1 MNNVLTKVDIIDAIY
16 EKINNNKADIKN
28 IVETLLSIIKQA
40 IKTDNTLLISGFGKF
55 EAYSKHTRKGRNPQ
69 TDEAIT
75 LPSRKV
81 IVFRLSKKFRTELNK
96 L

>member
-16 EKINNNKADIKN
+16 EKINSNKADIKN
-28 IVETLLSIIKQA
+28 IVEILLSIMKQA
-40 IKTDNTLLISGFGKF
+40 IKTDSTLLISGFGKF
-55 EAYSKHTRKGRNPQ
+55 ESYSKSTRKGRNPQ
-69 TDEAIT
+69 TDEIIT

-96 L
+96 S

>member
-1 MNNVLTKVDIIDAIY
+1 MNNVLTKVDIIDAVY
-16 EKINNNKADIKN
+16 EKINSNKADIKN
-28 IVETLLSIIKQA
+28 IVEILLSIMKQA

-55 EAYSKHTRKGRNPQ
+55 ESYGKSTRKGRNPQ
-69 TDEAIT
+69 TDETIT

-96 L
+96 S